1 MRLSLRFSAGALAS
15 TVEDLIRWQH
25 ALSNDKLL
33 SADSRKLMR
42 TPGTLNDGKR
52 INYGMGL
59 MIRKSYG
66 RRVIDHGGGINGFR
80 SHLAHYPASDHTIVV
95 LANSE
100 TISASKLAGLIA
112 EQLFEE
118 KSEPAE

>member
-1 MRLSLRFSAGALAS
+1 MRYSAGALAS
-15 TVEDLIRWQH
+15 TVEVLIRWQH